1 MEALERS
8 SSTAKLKIGE
18 VAKKAGIGVEAL
30 RFYESRG
37 LIEPIGRTLS
47 GYRLYDPSVFER
59 LSFIRKAQAV
69 SFSLDEIAW
78 IISEARQGRRPCAEV
93 RQMAEAR
100 LGELDQRLS
109 ELEQYRNE
117 LRETVRAW
125 ERQGEAGGG
134 VICGLIEGLEPGL
147 PSRQPS
153 RRGLDAAPNRMAG
166 RRKRQNRSQ

>member
-1 MEALERS
+1 MERG
-8 SSTAKLKIGE
+8 SSTPKLKIGE
-18 VAKKAGIGVEAL
+18 VAKKAGVSVESL

-37 LIEPIGRTLS
+37 LIEPIGRTVS
-47 GYRLYDPSVFER
+47 GYRLYDPAVFER

-69 SFSLDEIAW
+69 GFSLDEIAW

-100 LGELDQRLS
+100 LGELDQRLA

-125 ERQGEAGGG
+125 ERQGEAEG
-134 VICGLIEGLEPGL
+134 VICGLIEGLEPSL
-147 PSRQPS
+147 PGRPPS
-153 RRGLDAAPNRMAG
+153 RRRLDAVPNGMAG
-166 RRKRQNRSQ
+166 QGKRQKRSQ